1 MRAPVTTDAPREAAP
16 GGSGAP
22 VLDTDVVVVGA
33 GPVGLMLAGELRLG
47 GADVLV
53 LDRLTAPTAE
63 SRASTLHARTMELLD
78 QRGLLGDGGFGDP
91 PCEPRGHFGGLP
103 MDLTLPGP
111 YPGQWKVPQTRTEE
125 VLGAWAVRLG
135 ARVRRGHR
143 VTGLE
148 QHPDRAVVEATGP
161 TGAPVWITAAYVV
174 GCDGEDSTVRRLAGI
189 AFPGA
194 DAERELIRADIDGID
209 IRARRFERLPGGLAI
224 AARRPD
230 GVTRVMVHQLG
241 RAPRAAEASFADIV
255 AAWSAVTGEDLSAG
269 TPVWV
274 NAFGDVSRQAE
285 QYRRGR
291 VLLAGDAAHAQMPIG
306 GQALN
311 LGLQDAVNLGWKLA
325 AVTGGRA
332 PAGLL
337 DTYHRERHEVGRQVL
352 SNIRAQAR
360 LLLGGPEV
368 TGLRAVIGKLL
379 PYEAV
384 RERLAGMVSG
394 LDVRYGGAS
403 PDAGRPGGGPH
414 PWAGRRLPPLTVR
427 LRPTGPAPGPLP
439 GAADPAVRTAALLR
453 DARGVL
459 LVTAGERAR
468 RELLAAT
475 ARPFGR
481 SVDVVTAF
489 PPGDAAHPDG
499 TPGDPPPGPGDMP
512 DAVYPDG
519 ADAVLIRPDGYV
531 AWAGTSA
538 AGLEAALTTWFAR
551 DTRIAGTVRPT
562 GARAPGPARTP
573 APAATTTGASGA
585 TTGPPGAGAHSA
597 SHIGSHIVRREN
609 MGKLT
614 GKTAL
619 VTGASRGM
627 GRATAERLAREGAL
641 VAVHYATGTDA
652 AAEVVERI
660 EKDGGRAFAVQAE
673 LSAAGGV
680 HQLFLGLEE
689 GLKERTG
696 TTELNIL
703 VNNAGVMGGVKPED
717 TTPEQFDRIF
727 AVNAKAPFFIIQR
740 ALANIPDGGRIVN
753 ISSGLTRF
761 ANPDEIAYAM
771 SKGAVEMLALHFAK
785 LLGPRNIT
793 INSVAPGITRNSN
806 PVFDIPEAVT
816 AMAGLST
823 FNRVGEPEDVA
834 DVIAFLVSDDA
845 RWVTGSFVDASG
857 GTLLG

>member
-1 MRAPVTTDAPREAAP
+1 MRAPVTDTEASDSEAR
-16 GGSGAP
+16 STEAR
-22 VLDTDVVVVGA
+22 DTDVVVVGA

-47 GADVLV
+47 GADVIV
-53 LDRLTAPTAE
+53 LDRLGAPTTE
-63 SRASTLHARTMELLD
+63 SRASTLHARTMEILD
-78 QRGLLGDGGFGDP
+78 QRGLLDGIGTP
-91 PCEPRGHFGGLP
+91 PDEPMGHFGGLP
-103 MDLTLPGP
+103 LDLRLPGP
-111 YPGQWKVPQTRTEE
+111 YPGQWKVPQTRTEA

-135 ARVRRGHR
+135 AEMRRGHR

-148 QHPDRAVVEATGP
+148 QHPDRVTVEAAGP
-161 TGAPVWITAAYVV
+161 EGGAPVRITAPYVV
-174 GCDGEDSTVRRLAGI
+174 GCDGEESTVRRLAAV
-189 AFPGA
+189 AFPGN
-194 DAERELIRADIDGID
+194 DAERELIRADIAGID
-209 IRARRFERLPGGLAI
+209 IRGRRFERLPRGLAI

-230 GVTRVMVHQLG
+230 GVTRVMVHEFG
-241 RAPRAAEASFADIV
+241 RTPRAAEASFADIV
-255 AAWSAVTGEDLSAG
+255 DAWHNVTGEDLSAG
-269 TPVWV
+269 TPLWV

-285 QYRRGR
+285 RYRHGR

-325 AVTGGRA
+325 AAARGRA
-332 PAGLL
+332 PARLL
-337 DTYHRERHEVGRQVL
+337 DSYHEERHEVGRQVL

-368 TGLRAVIGKLL
+368 TGLRAVIGELL

-384 RERLAGMVSG
+384 RARLAGMVSG
-394 LDVRYGGAS
+394 LDIRYGGS
-403 PDAGRPGGGPH
+403 LTDAGRPGGGPH
-414 PWAGRRLPPLTVR
+414 GSAGWRMPPMTLN
-427 LRPTGPAPGPLP
+427 LRQPVAISAYGSESEGSP
-439 GAADPAVRTAALLR
+439 VHTAALLR
-453 DARGVL
+453 GARGVL
-459 LVTAGERAR
+459 LVTADEEER
-468 RELLAAT
+468 RELLTGVAG
-475 ARPFGR
+475 PFGR
-481 SVDVVTAF
+481 SVDAVTVFRPA
-489 PPGDAAHPDG
+489 GDQGVPEGLFDG
-499 TPGDPPPGPGDMP
+499 
-512 DAVYPDG
+512 V
-519 ADAVLIRPDGYV
+519 DAVLVRPDGYV
-531 AWAGTSA
+531 AWAGTSPA
-538 AGLEAALTTWFAR
+538 ALEAALATWFVR
-551 DTRIAGTVRPT
+551 DTR
-562 GARAPGPARTP
+562 
-573 APAATTTGASGA
+573 
-585 TTGPPGAGAHSA
+585 HSA
-597 SHIGSHIVRREN
+597 SPTTPLITPSTTSSTTPHTTSHIVRREN

-641 VAVHYATGTDA
+641 VAVHYATGADA
-652 AAEVVERI
+652 AAETVERI

-673 LSAAGGV
+673 LGVPGGV
-680 HQLFLGLEE
+680 HELFLGLEE

-696 TTELNIL
+696 STELNIL
-703 VNNAGVMGGVKPED
+703 VNNAGVMGGVAAED

-740 ALANIPDGGRIVN
+740 ALTNIPDGGRIVN